1 MTYNPRKAAQTVAFF
16 AIKTGEDAVNVL
28 KAVKLVYLSDREN
41 ISRHGYPILDE
52 RRVSMKNGPV
62 NSYTYNHI
70 KGEVHP
76 SFDGGWSEI
85 LADRA
90 NHDVGLKDP
99 QLTTDAL
106 DELSE
111 AEIATLDGVWDRFG
125 HMDQWELEAFTHVSE
140 NVPEWEDPRLTGIN
154 SKTIPLEGIFDA
166 IGIPSPVEHAAEID
180 SLQSSDRFLK
190 GL

>member
-16 AIKTGEDAVNVL
+16 AIKTGNNAVNVL

-41 ISRHGYPILDE
+41 IARYGFPILDE

-62 NSYTYNHI
+62 NSFTYNHI

-76 SFDGGWSEI
+76 NFDGGWSEI
-85 LADRA
+85 VADRA
-90 NHDVGLKDP
+90 NHDVGLRDP
-99 QLTTDAL
+99 QLTTESL
-106 DELSE
+106 DELSD
-111 AEIATLDGVWDRFG
+111 AEIETLEAIWDRYG
-125 HMDQWELEAFTHVSE
+125 HLDQWELEAFTHDPQ
-140 NVPEWEDPRLTGIN
+140 NVPEWEDPKKTGIN
-154 SKTIPLEGIFDA
+154 SKTIPLEGILAA

-180 SLQSSDRFLK
+180 SLYNSDRFLK